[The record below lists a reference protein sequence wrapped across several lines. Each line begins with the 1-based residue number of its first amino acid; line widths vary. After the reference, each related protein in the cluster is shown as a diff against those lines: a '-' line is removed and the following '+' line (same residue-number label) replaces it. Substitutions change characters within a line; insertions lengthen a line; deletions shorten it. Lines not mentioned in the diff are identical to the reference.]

1 MKRDNR
7 KSLKKEIGLKIGIMV
22 AAFAFLAAAAVYAV
36 MLKIEKEMLAGEK
49 QISVWVFKEEIES
62 NRIVMEDEITS
73 LVEAVSYPESL
84 VPEKAIKAGESL
96 PYGKAQCHF
105 GKGTVLCE
113 EMFRD
118 VGPEENRYREPVIA
132 TVEVADLMAAVG
144 GILRKGDK
152 INLYIF
158 KEEQEIGRY
167 EEVLVENVF
176 DTSGMSIPGE
186 ETQPASRINVYL
198 ERDEVAEFYRIQQE
212 AVVRSA
218 KLVQP

>member
-1 MKRDNR
+1 MKREKR
-7 KSLKKEIGLKIGIMV
+7 KSSKKEIALKLGIAV
-22 AAFAFLAAAAVYAV
+22 AFFAFVAAAAVYAV

-49 QISVWVFKEEIES
+49 QVPVWVFKEEVES
-62 NRIVMEDEITS
+62 NRIVKEDEITS

-84 VPEKAIKAGESL
+84 VPDKAIMEGESL
-96 PYGKAQCHF
+96 PFGKAQCHL

-113 EMFRD
+113 EMFCD
-118 VGPEENRYREPVIA
+118 VGPEVNRYREPVIA

-176 DTSGMSIPGE
+176 DASGMSIPGE
-186 ETQPASRINVYL
+186 EIQPASRINVYL

-218 KLVQP
+218 KLVEP